1 MQQASTGLGINRL
14 YQKDI
19 NNQSSLLN
27 EKPLDHQTK
36 VNFEKMY
43 TEINM
48 SRRDSLH
55 LAKEGDLND
64 LEMINYNT

>member
-1 MQQASTGLGINRL
+1 
-14 YQKDI
+14 
-19 NNQSSLLN
+19 
-27 EKPLDHQTK
+27 
-36 VNFEKMY
+36 MY